1 MKINLYIAI
10 FLATFGFYG
19 CIHNGNFLLPV
30 DTLSSA
36 RLKLV
41 NYPTNSS
48 NYILGAGDYIKEVD
62 FILRDCFTNEYI
74 SCTDSMGNIKD
85 YIVLYLGE
93 GDYADGPGFLENM
106 QDLFKEDGNEFY
118 VKIYLAQHKK
128 IDYEEQQSK
137 PINHLDTIEVDIDD
151 YVGIEHVITFHNTGQ
166 WVWYKG
172 RRIPS
177 YRLLSFLPRK

>member
-1 MKINLYIAI
+1 MKTNLYIAI

-19 CIHNGNFLLPV
+19 CTHNGNFLLPV

-74 SCTDSMGNIKD
+74 SCTDSLGNIKD
-85 YIVLYLGE
+85 YIILYLGE

-106 QDLFKEDGNEFY
+106 GDLLKEDGNEYY

-128 IDYEEQQSK
+128 IDYEEQQSN
-137 PINHLDTIEVDIDD
+137 PLNYLDTIEFDIDD